1 MCWKL
6 LVFTCNVWKRWS
18 VCVSEGER
26 ESVYSEL
33 LVLFMRSAGLEECEC
48 LLSRLTSLGKR
59 EGRRPADAHA
69 HTHSSVP
76 FQINT
81 YSRGSPSPLSAG
93 KEVLLLWWMLVL
105 LARHPS
111 PLLRLFPSI
120 NAHCACLPDYSPQ
133 CFDGIRPV
141 KGRLTLSLQAETG
154 RKVFSEPA
162 ASQSRKFVT

>member
-1 MCWKL
+1 M
-6 LVFTCNVWKRWS
+6 
-18 VCVSEGER
+18 SEGER

-81 YSRGSPSPLSAG
+81 YSRGSPSALSAG
-93 KEVLLLWWMLVL
+93 KEVLLL
-105 LARHPS
+105 
-111 PLLRLFPSI
+111 
-120 NAHCACLPDYSPQ
+120 
-133 CFDGIRPV
+133 
-141 KGRLTLSLQAETG
+141 
-154 RKVFSEPA
+154 
-162 ASQSRKFVT
+162 